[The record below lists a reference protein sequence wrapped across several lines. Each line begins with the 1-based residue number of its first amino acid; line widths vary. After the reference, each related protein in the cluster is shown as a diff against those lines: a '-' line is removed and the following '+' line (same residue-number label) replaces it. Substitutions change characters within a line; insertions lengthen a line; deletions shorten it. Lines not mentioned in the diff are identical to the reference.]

1 MGQGKP
7 GADAGTGQTRILV
20 ENGEYWLRNRG
31 DIAMMEITV
40 RRLREHWPRARV
52 GLLTEAPRILRA
64 LVPEAEPVPAS
75 GAWGGETAETS
86 WDRALAPMALRWRAA
101 TDGPKTALRGIRNSV
116 RGGGESP
123 APPQPAVPAAAGAA
137 DLVLAQGGGYLTD
150 IDLYQA
156 HRALNLLEYAQ
167 AQGVPT
173 AMIGQGL
180 GPIDDPGLLEH
191 AARVLPGVGFIGLR
205 EGRRGP
211 DLLTKLGVAP
221 ERILVTGDDA
231 IEPAYLL
238 RRPEIGGDLGICL
251 RVAYYARVSDAAR
264 ATLGEVVR
272 ARAAG
277 FDAALAPLVISEY
290 DGEDRQCTRSLLT
303 GAARA
308 RAPIGRGGSAT
319 AVIRQVSGCRV
330 VVTSA
335 YHLAVFALAQG
346 IPAIGLTAS
355 RYYDDKFHGLAEIFG
370 GGMRVV
376 RLDAPELGRSL
387 DDAIRELWESAP
399 DLRKSLLHRAQQQ
412 TAAARTGMDRVY
424 GLVEG
429 DRAREE
435 R

>member
-7 GADAGTGQTRILV
+7 DVDTGRTRILV

-40 RRLREHWPRARV
+40 RRLRERWPRARV
-52 GLLTEAPRILRA
+52 GLLTEVPRILRA
-64 LVPEAEPVPAS
+64 LVPDAEPVLAS
-75 GAWGGETAETS
+75 GEWGGDTAETR
-86 WDRALAPMALRWRAA
+86 WERALAPMALRWRAV
-101 TDGPKTALRGIRNSV
+101 TDGPKTAVRGLRDSV
-116 RGGGESP
+116 RGGGVPVE
-123 APPQPAVPAAAGAA
+123 PPQPAVPAAAATA

-156 HRALNLLEYAQ
+156 HRTLNLLEYAQ

-173 AMIGQGL
+173 AMIGQGV
-180 GPIDDPGLLEH
+180 GPIEDPGLLEH

-211 DLLTKLGVAP
+211 DLLSKFGVAP
-221 ERILVTGDDA
+221 ERVLVTGDDA

-238 RRPEIGGDLGICL
+238 RRTEIGRDLGICL
-251 RVAYYARVSDAAR
+251 RVAYYARVGDEAR

-272 ARAAG
+272 GRASA

-290 DGEDRQCTRSLLT
+290 EGEDRQCTRSLLA
-303 GAARA
+303 GAARV

-355 RYYDDKFHGLAEIFG
+355 QYYDDKFHGLADIFG
-370 GGMRVV
+370 AGMRVV
-376 RLDAPELGRSL
+376 RLDAPDLAQVL
-387 DDAIRELWESAP
+387 DGAIGELWESAP
-399 DLRKSLLHRAQQQ
+399 QLRESLQHRAQQQ
-412 TAAARTGMDRVY
+412 ITAARTGMDRVY

-429 DRAREE
+429 GRAREE